1 MDKSRTWRS
10 ILLSDTAILIWL
22 ALGVVVLHLFVN
34 GQYGFHRDELAT
46 LDDGRYLEWGYVA
59 YPPLTPFIGRVATTL
74 FGPSLV
80 GVRFFSSIA
89 QALVLILSGLMAR
102 ELGGKRWAQV
112 IAAVAVA
119 IAPVSLGSGALLQY
133 VAFDYLWWVLIAY
146 LTIRLLKSEDPR
158 WWLAIGAVIGLGM
171 MTKYTMGYLVLGI
184 VGGVLL
190 TNARQYLKSPWL
202 WGGVA
207 LSVLIF
213 LPNLIWQ
220 AQHNFISLD
229 FLGSIH
235 ARDVRIGRTSEFL
248 VDQFMTCTNLAT
260 IPIWFAGLYF
270 YFRAPAGKHYRLIG
284 WLYVIPLVL
293 FIVTQGRGYYLA
305 PAYPMLLAGGSV
317 WLEQWLTTRSA
328 SQARAIRRSLGWA
341 LAIGGVLVAAIALPV
356 APINSFWWNIAN
368 DMNGDLREEIGWP
381 ELVQTVA
388 QIRDSLPSAD
398 RAQLGILTGN
408 YGEAG
413 AINLYGPAH
422 DLPEAI
428 SGIDSYW
435 LRGYGD
441 PPPQTLIVLGLT
453 RSDVG
458 QIFQTCELAG
468 HITNPYDV
476 KNEETTE
483 HQEIFVCRQ
492 LRSTWPEFWQRIKS
506 YG

>member
-1 MDKSRTWRS
+1 
-10 ILLSDTAILIWL
+10 
-22 ALGVVVLHLFVN
+22 
-34 GQYGFHRDELAT
+34 
-46 LDDGRYLEWGYVA
+46 
-59 YPPLTPFIGRVATTL
+59 
-74 FGPSLV
+74 
-80 GVRFFSSIA
+80 
-89 QALVLILSGLMAR
+89 
-102 ELGGKRWAQV
+102 
-112 IAAVAVA
+112 A
-119 IAPVSLGSGALLQY
+119 IAPLSLGAGALLQY

-146 LTIRLLKSEDPR
+146 LMIRLLKSEDPR
-158 WWLAIGAVIGLGM
+158 WWLAIGATMGLGM
-171 MTKYTMGYLVLGI
+171 QTKYTIGYLVLGV

-190 TNARQYLKSPWL
+190 TNARRYLKSPWL

-207 LSVLIF
+207 LSILIF

-248 VDQFMTCTNLAT
+248 IDQFKTCANPAT
-260 IPIWFAGLYF
+260 IPIWIAGLYF
-270 YFRAPAGKHYRLIG
+270 YFKTPAGKRYRPIG
-284 WLYVIPLVL
+284 WMYVIPLVL

-317 WLEQWLTTRSA
+317 WIEQWLTTQSIERNRSVK
-328 SQARAIRRSLGWA
+328 STIGWA
-341 LAIGGVLVAAIALPV
+341 LAIGGLIAAAIALPV
-356 APINSFWWNIAN
+356 APINSFWWDIASN
-368 DMNGDLREEIGWP
+368 MNGDLREEIGWP

-388 QIRDSLPSAD
+388 QIRDGLPSAD
-398 RAQLGILTGN
+398 RAQLGILAGN

-413 AINLYGPAH
+413 AINLYGPTYK
-422 DLPEAI
+422 LPTAI
-428 SGIDSYW
+428 SGINSYW

-453 RSDVG
+453 RADVS

-476 KNEETTE
+476 KNEETTN
-483 HQEIFVCRQ
+483 HQEIFVCRE
-492 LRSTWPEFWQRIKS
+492 LRSTWPAFWQRFKY